1 MRYQFKGTKWIIF
14 WFVLLGFI
22 AFIAYDGVKQ
32 SYADRVLEYENE
44 QKYFNLNEEYSF
56 NDEIVVE
63 IEKIIPLEIELHN
76 SRFYLIEFNGKNL
89 FLKADQNDEHLKE
102 VIDGKRTSLI
112 VRYIEEIERQSK
124 GRRYYHLNDELK
136 NDLYNEALKNQA
148 FIDKNEINFYLSLDY
163 KNSQLV
169 LFLFF
174 IALIAIEMIL
184 IYVFIYCILSN
195 RKALNYLFSLGQEK
209 IADFSELI
217 NQSKYHNK
225 ILKLFIYQNELI
237 SYNKTIK
244 TIPLNQIK
252 SAIFEVRVSFGQRG
266 RKHITYFLT
275 FTLSNKT
282 VSLPISKRKK
292 VLEEGNVFLEDLKRM
307 YPNIKIDNL

>member
-124 GRRYYHLNDELK
+124 GRRYYHLNDELWQRVK
-136 NDLYNEALKNQA
+136 NGAVIENEAFDNLT
-148 FIDKNEINFYLSLDY
+148 S
-163 KNSQLV
+163 
-169 LFLFF
+169 
-174 IALIAIEMIL
+174 
-184 IYVFIYCILSN
+184 
-195 RKALNYLFSLGQEK
+195 
-209 IADFSELI
+209 SELI
-217 NQSKYHNK
+217 AFYYGENLVALYENHPKRAGFKKPRTMFLS
-225 ILKLFIYQNELI
+225 
-237 SYNKTIK
+237 
-244 TIPLNQIK
+244 
-252 SAIFEVRVSFGQRG
+252 SF
-266 RKHITYFLT
+266 
-275 FTLSNKT
+275 
-282 VSLPISKRKK
+282 
-292 VLEEGNVFLEDLKRM
+292 
-307 YPNIKIDNL
+307 